1 MYLRGLLL
9 MREREEEGKRKEG
22 KEERMEGKGGAEGE
36 RPCAPPV
43 ANSWLR
49 HWFTYVTGYVR
60 FSVCLFVFWG

>member
-36 RPCAPPV
+36 RPCAPLSQIP
-43 ANSWLR
+43 
-49 HWFTYVTGYVR
+49 GYATVYATK
-60 FSVCLFVFWG
+60 SMTTKQH